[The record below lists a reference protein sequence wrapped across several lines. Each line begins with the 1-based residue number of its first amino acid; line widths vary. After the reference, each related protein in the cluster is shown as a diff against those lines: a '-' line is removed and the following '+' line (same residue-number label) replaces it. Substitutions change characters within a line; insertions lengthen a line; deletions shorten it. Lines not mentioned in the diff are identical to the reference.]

1 MSDDTQDRERNRL
14 AARAGRVAAVGA
26 NMAGAAASAGVSALF
41 GGGAAEKQIAQAV
54 RAALGRT
61 KGPLMKVAQMMATI
75 PDFLPPQYAEEF
87 AQLQMNA
94 PAMGWPFVQRR
105 MRGELGAGW
114 EAKFASFE
122 REAAAAASLG
132 QVHRAVT
139 ADGRAVACKL
149 QYPEMASAVEADIG
163 QMQGIINLV
172 RRLNRVVDPTEMG
185 AEIAERLREE
195 LDYDREAKH
204 MALYRAFFADR
215 DDIVAP
221 EPMAALSTKRLL
233 TMQWLDGA
241 PLKSFLDAPQDT
253 RNRIAVLLFEA
264 WWGPMSSLGVIH
276 GDPHLGNYTFGD
288 EGRSLNL
295 FDFGC
300 VRIFPAAFV
309 QGVINLYRALDA
321 DDLDGVA
328 RAYQDWGFG
337 DLSDGAIEA
346 LTIWARFI
354 YGPMLED
361 RTRRVAEGVAP
372 GMYGR
377 REVIEVK
384 ERLAIHG
391 PVTIPRE
398 FVFMDRA
405 AIGLGAAFLH
415 LDAELNFRR
424 MFEAQIAGFEKDAVA
439 ARQAEMLGRVGL
451 APAAATA

>member
-1 MSDDTQDRERNRL
+1 MSEIEEDKERNRL
-14 AARAGRVAAVGA
+14 TARAGRVASVGA
-26 NMAGAAASAGVSALF
+26 HMAGAAASAGMNALF
-41 GGGAAEKQIAQAV
+41 GGSDKQLATAI

-75 PDFLPPQYAEEF
+75 PDFLPPEYAEEL
-87 AQLQMNA
+87 AQLQTNA

-105 MRGELGAGW
+105 MRGELGADW
-114 EAKFASFE
+114 EAKFDSFE

-132 QVHRAVT
+132 QVHRART
-139 ADGRAVACKL
+139 ADGRDVACKL

-163 QMQGIINLV
+163 QMQNIIGLV
-172 RRLNRVVDPTEMG
+172 RRLNRVVDPSEMG
-185 AEIAERLREE
+185 EEIAARLREE

-215 DDIVAP
+215 PDIVAP
-221 EPMAALSTKRLL
+221 EPIAALSTRRLL
-233 TMQWLDGA
+233 TMSWLEGT
-241 PLKSFLDAPQDT
+241 PLKQFLDAPQET
-253 RNRIAVLLFEA
+253 RNNIATLLFEA
-264 WWGPMSSLGVIH
+264 WWGPMSQLGVIH

-288 EGRSLNL
+288 EGRRIHI

-300 VRIFPAAFV
+300 IRIFPATFV

-321 DDLDGVA
+321 DDVDAIA
-328 RAYQDWGFG
+328 RAYRDWGFG
-337 DLSDGAIEA
+337 DLSEGAIEA
-346 LTIWARFI
+346 LTVWARFI

-377 REVIEVK
+377 REVIQVK
-384 ERLAIHG
+384 ELLAQHG

-424 MFEAQIAGFEKDAVA
+424 LFEAQIAGFERDAVA
-439 ARQAEMLGRVGL
+439 ARQAQALAAVGL
-451 APAAATA
+451 